1 MTEVMMSTNAMSCLA
16 SLSGL
21 HVIFLYLN
29 LRLLQKEGKNN
40 YTNTRMGEE
49 SWRDVVFDCDLPIK
63 EKISNF
69 GTCRISS

>member
-49 SWRDVVFDCDLPIK
+49 SWRDVVFD
-63 EKISNF
+63 
-69 GTCRISS
+69 